1 MRELTALIRA
11 KEVGNYTF
19 NPRTVYSDGETTIT
33 SQTIVVTKKVV
44 NYKKYLY
51 LVPIGLITAL
61 LIWFIIK
68 RHKEYSF

>member
-1 MRELTALIRA
+1 MVI
-11 KEVGNYTF
+11 GNYTF
-19 NPRTVYSDGETTIT
+19 NPRTVYNDGETTIT

-51 LVPIGLITAL
+51 LATIGLIIAL